1 MKKVLDAWAILAWL
15 QNEKPAAN
23 RMQAILDDAEAGAV
37 DLAMN
42 MINVGEVYYRLAKV
56 RDEETAKTFLSDL
69 RKMPIGIVATPN
81 SLILAA
87 AQWKARHPISYAD
100 AFAVATAV
108 REEAPL
114 VTGDRELEALRD
126 QGVVEIEWLRAD
138 LGG

>member
-56 RDEETAKTFLSDL
+56 RDEETEDFSERPEKDAHRDC
-69 RKMPIGIVATPN
+69 GHA
-81 SLILAA
+81 AA